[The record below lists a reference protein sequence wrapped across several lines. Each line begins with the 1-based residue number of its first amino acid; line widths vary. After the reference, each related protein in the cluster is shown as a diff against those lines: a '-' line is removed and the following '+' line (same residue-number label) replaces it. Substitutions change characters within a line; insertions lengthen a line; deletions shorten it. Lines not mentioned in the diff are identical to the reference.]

1 MLNSRQISQKSAFQ
15 NRVAERMNSSK
26 LQRVSPKSGRKIDNS
41 WEDIFEQNPINT
53 DLSEEQKISLLLF
66 SLNMYIFLKK
76 NQSK

>member
-15 NRVAERMNSSK
+15 NRIAERKNSSK
-26 LQRVSPKSGRKIDNS
+26 LQRLSPRSCKKTDGCWD
-41 WEDIFEQNPINT
+41 EIFETNPINA
-53 DLSEEQKISLLLF
+53 DLTEEQKISLLLF